1 MEEKS
6 VGRTRKR
13 GNSLIK
19 IGVAII
25 IAVLV
30 GVCIWQFSRISQL
43 RNPDHSAEQ
52 AAKEARELKERVG
65 KLMQL
70 PDEDATVATV
80 QDASQLSGQDFF
92 KDAKDGDKV
101 LIFTIARRAVI
112 YRPST
117 NMIINSGPI
126 VINSSSIEE

>member
-6 VGRTRKR
+6 ARRR
-13 GNSLIK
+13 GGSNLIK
-19 IGVAII
+19 IGVII
-25 IAVLV
+25 VVVALV
-30 GVCIWQFSRISQL
+30 GVVTWQFIEMGRL

-52 AAKEARELKERVG
+52 ATREARALKEQVS

-80 QDASQLSGQDFF
+80 QDASRLSGQDFF
-92 KDAKDGDKV
+92 KDAENGDKV

-126 VINSSSIEE
+126 VINSAIPEEN